1 MTKTLTW
8 TSIRAIG
15 KQDGAGR
22 WTPSAE
28 VAEYFRNI
36 RTPSRAWPNSMAK
49 AAQTAKF
56 ANWLA
61 TNRPEIAAK
70 LLAN

>member
-8 TSIRAIG
+8 NNIRAIG
-15 KQDGAGR
+15 KQDNAGR

-28 VAEYFRNI
+28 VAEYFSHI

>member
-8 TSIRAIG
+8 STIRAIG